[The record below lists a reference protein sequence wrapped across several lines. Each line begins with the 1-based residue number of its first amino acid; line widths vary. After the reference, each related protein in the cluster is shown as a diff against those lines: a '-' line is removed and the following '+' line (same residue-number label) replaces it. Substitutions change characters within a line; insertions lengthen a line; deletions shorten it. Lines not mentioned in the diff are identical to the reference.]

1 MGDPLFA
8 NGLNLAVWI
17 ILVVKVVAI
26 FAIVLVSV
34 LFMVMYERKMVALLG
49 VRHGPNRAGPGGWLQ
64 SLADGVKLFFKETF
78 LPRNADKA
86 VYKLAPYLSLVPAIL
101 AFSIVPI
108 GGQIT
113 VAGHTTRLQLVDPQ
127 WGILFLLMCSGI
139 AVYGIMLAGWA
150 SGAKYSLLA
159 SVRASAQMVSY
170 EAVLGLTVVT
180 VVLVTGS
187 VHTSAIAAAQ
197 SGAFWHWN
205 IIHTAIIPFALFS
218 VAITAEMGRPPF
230 DLVEAEEEISGG
242 FNMEYSSI
250 GFALFY
256 LAEYANLVTNSAI
269 IITLFLGGP
278 SGPAIAGHSIGP
290 FWFVVKM
297 LIVLYI
303 FVWIRATLPRL
314 RFDQLMDLGWKRM
327 IPLSLG
333 MLMIIAGFQVS
344 DGWGFAAFGGVIV
357 AFALLWKALAVGE
370 ASSDLERAIAS
381 RRIDAAAAADGAAR
395 AARIRAAAQAAQA
408 QSGQVS

>member
-1 MGDPLFA
+1 MGDPLFDH
-8 NGLNLAVWI
+8 GLNLAVWI

-86 VYKLAPYLSLVPAIL
+86 VYKLAPYLSLIPAIL

-113 VAGHTTRLQLVDPQ
+113 IAGHTTRLQLVDPQ

-159 SVRASAQMVSY
+159 SVRATAQMVSY
-170 EAVLGLTVVT
+170 EAVLGMTVVT

-197 SGAFWHWN
+197 SGAIWHWN

-278 SGPAIAGHSIGP
+278 SGPAIAGNSIGP

-333 MLMIIAGFQVS
+333 MLMIIAGFRVS
-344 DGWGFAAFGGVIV
+344 EAWGFVAFGGVIV
-357 AFALLWKALAVGE
+357 AGALLWKAITVGE
-370 ASSDLERAIAS
+370 SSSEIERAIATK
-381 RRIDAAAAADGAAR
+381 RIDAAAAADGAAR
-395 AARIRAAAQAAQA
+395 AARMAASRR
-408 QSGQVS
+408 QSGQANG

>member
-1 MGDPLFA
+1 MGDPLFN

-17 ILVVKVVAI
+17 ILVVKVIAI
-26 FAIVLVSV
+26 FVIVLVSV
-34 LFMVMYERKMVALLG
+34 LFMVMYERKMVARLG
-49 VRHGPNRAGPGGWLQ
+49 VRVGPNRAGPGGWLQ

-78 LPRNADKA
+78 LPRNADRF
-86 VYKLAPYLSLVPAIL
+86 VYKLAPYLSLIPAIL

-113 VAGHTTRLQLVDPQ
+113 IAGHTTRLQLVDPQ
-127 WGILFLLMCSGI
+127 WGVLFLLMCSGVG
-139 AVYGIMLAGWA
+139 VYGIMLAGWS

-159 SVRASAQMVSY
+159 SVRSSSQMVSY
-170 EAVLGLTVVT
+170 EAVLGLTTAT

-187 VHTSAIAAAQ
+187 LHTSAIAASQ
-197 SGAFWHWN
+197 SGWIWHWN
-205 IIHTAIIPFALFS
+205 IIRTAIIPFALFS
-218 VAITAEMGRPPF
+218 LAITAEMGRPPF

-269 IITLFLGGP
+269 IITLWLGGP

-297 LIVLYI
+297 LIILFIY
-303 FVWIRATLPRL
+303 VWIRATLPRF

-344 DGWGFAAFGGVIV
+344 VGWGFIAFAGVLV
-357 AFALLWKALAVGE
+357 AFVLLFVALEIGERTTRLDKAIDE
-370 ASSDLERAIAS
+370 ARRLSSS
-381 RRIDAAAAADGAAR
+381 
-395 AARIRAAAQAAQA
+395 
-408 QSGQVS
+408 